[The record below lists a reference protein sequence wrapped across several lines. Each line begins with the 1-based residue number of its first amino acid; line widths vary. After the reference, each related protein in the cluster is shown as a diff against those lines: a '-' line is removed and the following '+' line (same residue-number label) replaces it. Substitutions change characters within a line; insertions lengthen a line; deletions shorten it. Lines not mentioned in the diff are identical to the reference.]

1 MLRNLLFFTLL
12 LILSSQNLYAQTIKD
27 SLEINKD
34 WWGRMVVKYP
44 GFHGTNNRWMSTGDF
59 NNDGLPDIVLQFAAV
74 GNGNG
79 SMFWQ
84 DSLENSK
91 RFKGVFINKGN
102 QYFILDTNLV
112 YFFKGGDDG
121 QIVLD

>member
-1 MLRNLLFFTLL
+1 MVFLSIFLFE
-12 LILSSQNLYAQTIKD
+12 IDVYSQAIIKD

-34 WWGRMVVKYP
+34 WWGRKVVKYP

-91 RFKGVFINKGN
+91 RFKQFIW
-102 QYFILDTNLV
+102 QR
-112 YFFKGGDDG
+112 
-121 QIVLD
+121 